1 MIYFTLLPVQY
12 LMIRSSL
19 FDNPGIF
26 RLLLCHS
33 VFGFVTVLVFWL
45 LASAVSMSEVRDDR
59 ETKYVVRISII
70 KQGKQSRRPKAM
82 HRKHYYNVA

>member
-12 LMIRSSL
+12 LNIETVIRSSL

-33 VFGFVTVLVFWL
+33 VFGFVTVLVFWV

-59 ETKYVVRISII
+59 ETI
-70 KQGKQSRRPKAM
+70 KQGKQSRRPKAI